1 MAIGTL
7 LSFCG
12 LLRIGELVGLAV
24 EDVLFAGF
32 DDPRVDFAATSGL
45 RLKRTKTGQ
54 NLFAE
59 LHNDDV
65 VELLSSLCK
74 GRRPD
79 ARVFN
84 FSAGTFR
91 TWFKRAVSALGLDD
105 KYVPHSLRHG
115 AATALYMAGVDI
127 ETILVRG
134 RWASTKSAR
143 HYIQLGRS
151 LLLAQK
157 VAPDIRDIGKLVAT
171 CLCPVFKALQRKCA
185 VIRFSSR
192 ARSIMSAMEARKR
205 PPLAPQRHSSRHDF
219 LVRPNYGALDAGA
232 HPVLPR

>member
-1 MAIGTL
+1 
-7 LSFCG
+7 
-12 LLRIGELVGLAV
+12 
-24 EDVLFAGF
+24 
-32 DDPRVDFAATSGL
+32 
-45 RLKRTKTGQ
+45 
-54 NLFAE
+54 
-59 LHNDDV
+59 
-65 VELLSSLCK
+65 
-74 GRRPD
+74 
-79 ARVFN
+79 
-84 FSAGTFR
+84 
-91 TWFKRAVSALGLDD
+91 
-105 KYVPHSLRHG
+105 SLRHG